1 MSSKKWLLAL
11 AVAGSISAVTACSAP
26 AGEGGNSAST
36 QQEAPAP
43 SGAASE
49 GANPE
54 AQEMPKPDT
63 EGVPDVVAEVNG
75 EKIAK
80 KDFVAAYEGQFQ
92 QMAMQS
98 QMSGQKLDQDK
109 LKDQTVEGMISSVLL
124 TQEADNRGL
133 EAPKKEV
140 DATLDELVKS
150 SQLKSKDE
158 FLAAMKD
165 QGMDEKTVMS
175 EIEKQV
181 RVEALVAEESGDTK
195 PTEEELK
202 KAYDQA
208 KAQQEQMKQQ
218 GGQGGQG
225 AEIPPFEEAKPAL
238 EEQLKG
244 QKQGEAAQALVKDL
258 RADADVKIHL

>member
-1 MSSKKWLLAL
+1 
-11 AVAGSISAVTACSAP
+11 
-26 AGEGGNSAST
+26 
-36 QQEAPAP
+36 
-43 SGAASE
+43 
-49 GANPE
+49 
-54 AQEMPKPDT
+54 MPKPDT

-75 EKIAK
+75 EKISK

-92 QMAMQS
+92 QVAMQS
-98 QMSGQKLDQDK
+98 QMTGQKLDQDQ
-109 LKDQTVEGMISSVLL
+109 LKDQTVEGMIGSVLL
-124 TQEADNRGL
+124 TQEAENRGI

-140 DATLDELVKS
+140 DSTLDELVKS
-150 SQLKSKDE
+150 NQLKSTDE

-181 RVEALVAEESGDTK
+181 RVETLLAEESGDTK
-195 PTEEELK
+195 PTEDELK

-208 KAQQEQMKQQ
+208 KTQQEQMKEQ
-218 GGQGGQG
+218 GGQAG
-225 AEIPPFEEAKPAL
+225 ELPPFEEAKPAL

-244 QKQGEAAQALVKDL
+244 QTQGEAAQALVKDL